1 MFGDHID
8 DKFTNDLSSSA
19 VASRGMGFWPVI
31 LVLMAAIGVFI
42 YWAAVSD
49 IEQVT
54 NGEGRVIPSGQVQ
67 VVQALEAGIVGSI
80 EVRKGDI
87 VQKDDVL
94 IRIDDTSFSSQLG
107 ELKQQK
113 SALLIERERVTA
125 EASLSEEFS
134 VSTTLFKEHE
144 TSAVAEEQVFIS
156 RRGQLLNELQVLDTR
171 LAQKKFELGEVIAL
185 ERKLNASLEPL
196 AKEAELTERLVRRG
210 VVPEIDLLRLQSRL
224 AEITGD
230 LDINKSS
237 QPRLEAGISEAEKLI
252 QTTKNNYITT
262 ARERLA
268 RIEAELAVI
277 GETMRA
283 ATDRVQRTELRA
295 PVNGIVNKVN
305 ITTIGSVIQS
315 GKDIMEIVPI
325 DDGLM
330 IEAKI
335 RPQDVAFLKPQEK
348 ASVKLTAYDYLIYG
362 DLKGRVF
369 RISADT
375 ITDPEG
381 EEFYEVIIRTDKNV
395 LEAGGKEYPIIPGM
409 VASVDIKTGTNSVL
423 SYLLKPI
430 LRARAEALR

>member
-1 MFGDHID
+1 
-8 DKFTNDLSSSA
+8 
-19 VASRGMGFWPVI
+19 
-31 LVLMAAIGVFI
+31 
-42 YWAAVSD
+42 
-49 IEQVT
+49 
-54 NGEGRVIPSGQVQ
+54 
-67 VVQALEAGIVGSI
+67 
-80 EVRKGDI
+80 
-87 VQKDDVL
+87 
-94 IRIDDTSFSSQLG
+94 
-107 ELKQQK
+107 
-113 SALLIERERVTA
+113 LLIERERVTA

-305 ITTIGSVIQS
+305 ITTIGSVIQP

>member
-8 DKFTNDLSSSA
+8 DKFVNDLSSSA

-31 LVLMAAIGVFI
+31 LVLLAAIGGFI
-42 YWAAVSD
+42 YWAAISD

-80 EVRKGDI
+80 DVLEGDI
-87 VQKDDVL
+87 VKKGDVL

-107 ELKQQK
+107 ELEQQK
-113 SALLIERERVTA
+113 AALLIERERVEA
-125 EASLSEEFS
+125 EASFNENFEVSAGLSES
-134 VSTTLFKEHE
+134 NPTSTL
-144 TSAVAEEQVFIS
+144 AEQQVFLS
-156 RRGQLLNELQVLDTR
+156 RRKQLLNELQVLDTR
-171 LAQKKFELGEVIAL
+171 LAQKKFELDELLAL
-185 ERKLNASLEPL
+185 ERKLNASLKPL
-196 AKEAELTERLVRRG
+196 AREAKLTERLVKRG
-210 VVPEIDLLRLQSRL
+210 VVPEIDLLRLESRL
-224 AEITGD
+224 AEVRGD

-237 QPRLEAGISEAEKLI
+237 QPRLEAAITEAEKLI
-252 QTTKNNYITT
+252 QTTRNNYATT

-268 RIEAELAVI
+268 RIEVELSVI

-283 ATDRVQRTELRA
+283 ATDRVQRTEMRA
-295 PVNGIVNKVN
+295 PVNGVVNKVN
-305 ITTIGSVIQS
+305 ITTIGSVIQP

-335 RPQDVAFLKPQEK
+335 RPQDVAFLKPREK
-348 ASVKLTAYDYLIYG
+348 ASIKLTAYDYLIYG
-362 DLKGRVF
+362 DLTGEVF
-369 RISADT
+369 RIGADT
-375 ITDPEG
+375 ITGPEG
-381 EEFYEVIIRTDKNV
+381 EEFYEVIIRTDKSY
-395 LEAGGKEYPIIPGM
+395 LEAGGKEHPIIPGM

-430 LRARAEALR
+430 LRARVEALR

>member
-8 DKFTNDLSSSA
+8 DKFANDLSSSA

-31 LVLMAAIGVFI
+31 LVLMAAIGGFI

-80 EVRKGDI
+80 EVREGDI
-87 VQKDDVL
+87 VQKDDIL

-107 ELKQQK
+107 ELEQQK
-113 SALLIERERVTA
+113 SALLIERERVAA
-125 EASLSEEFS
+125 EASLKNEFNVSEELS
-134 VSTTLFKEHE
+134 KTHQTSTI
-144 TSAVAEEQVFIS
+144 AEQQLFIS

-171 LAQKKFELGEVIAL
+171 LAQKKFELDELLAL

-196 AKEAELTERLVRRG
+196 AKEADLTERLVKRG

-224 AEITGD
+224 AEINGD
-230 LDINKSS
+230 LEINKAS
-237 QPRLEAGISEAEKLI
+237 QPRLQSAITEAEKLI
-252 QTTKNNYITT
+252 QTTKNNYTTT
-262 ARERLA
+262 ARERLT

-295 PVNGIVNKVN
+295 PVHGVVNKVN
-305 ITTIGSVIQS
+305 ITTIGSVIQP
-315 GKDIMEIVPI
+315 GKDLMEIVPI

-348 ASVKLTAYDYLIYG
+348 ASVKLTAYDYLVYG
-362 DLKGRVF
+362 DLTGKVF
-369 RISADT
+369 RIGADT
-375 ITDPEG
+375 ITDADG

-430 LRARAEALR
+430 LRARVEALR

>member
-8 DKFTNDLSSSA
+8 DKFANDLSSSA

-31 LVLMAAIGVFI
+31 LVLITAIGGFI

-80 EVRKGDI
+80 EVREGDI
-87 VQKDDVL
+87 VKKDDVL
-94 IRIDDTSFSSQLG
+94 IRIDDTSFSSKLG
-107 ELKQQK
+107 ELEQQK
-113 SALLIERERVTA
+113 SALLIERERVNS
-125 EASLSEEFS
+125 EASEKATFEVSSELAKS
-134 VSTTLFKEHE
+134 NATSTIAEQQLFL
-144 TSAVAEEQVFIS
+144 S
-156 RRGQLLNELQVLDTR
+156 RRKQLLNELQVLDTR
-171 LAQKKFELGEVIAL
+171 LAQKKFELDELLAL
-185 ERKLNASLEPL
+185 ERKLNASLQPL
-196 AKEAELTERLVRRG
+196 AQEAKLTERLVRRG

-224 AEITGD
+224 AEIRGD

-237 QPRLEAGISEAEKLI
+237 QPRIEAAILEAEKLI
-252 QTTKNNYITT
+252 QTTKNNYATT

-268 RIEAELAVI
+268 RIEVELAVI

-283 ATDRVQRTELRA
+283 AEDRVFRTELRA
-295 PVNGIVNKVN
+295 PVNGVVNAINV
-305 ITTIGSVIQS
+305 TTIGSIVQP

-335 RPQDVAFLKPQEK
+335 RPQDVAFLKPKEK
-348 ASVKLTAYDYLIYG
+348 ASIKLTAYDYLIYG
-362 DLKGRVF
+362 DLKGEVF
-369 RISADT
+369 RIGADT
-375 ITDPEG
+375 ITGPEG
-381 EEFYEVIIRTDKNV
+381 EEFYEIIIRTDKSF
-395 LEAGGKEYPIIPGM
+395 LEAGGKEHPIIPGM

-430 LRARAEALR
+430 LRARVEALR

>member
-8 DKFTNDLSSSA
+8 DKFANDLSSSA
-19 VASRGMGFWPVI
+19 VASRGSGFWPVI
-31 LVLMAAIGVFI
+31 LVLMAAIGGFI

-67 VVQALEAGIVGSI
+67 VVQALEGGIVGSI
-80 EVRKGDI
+80 EVLEGDV
-87 VQKDDVL
+87 VQKGDVL

-107 ELKQQK
+107 ELEQQK
-113 SALLIERERVTA
+113 SALLIERERVEA
-125 EASLSEEFS
+125 EASLKE
-134 VSTTLFKEHE
+134 TLEISKALADDNQ
-144 TSAVAEEQVFIS
+144 TSAVAESQVFLS
-156 RRGQLLNELQVLDTR
+156 RRKQLVNELQVLDTR
-171 LAQKKFELGEVIAL
+171 LAQKKFELDELLAL
-185 ERKLNASLEPL
+185 ERKLEASLAPL
-196 AKEAELTERLVRRG
+196 AKEAKLTDRLVKRG
-210 VVPEIDLLRLQSRL
+210 VVPEIDLLRLESRL
-224 AEITGD
+224 AEIKGD

-237 QPRLEAGISEAEKLI
+237 QPRLEAGITEAEKLI
-252 QTTKNNYITT
+252 QTTKNNYATT

-268 RIEAELAVI
+268 RIEVELAVI
-277 GETMRA
+277 GETMKA
-283 ATDRVQRTELRA
+283 AEDRVQRAELRA
-295 PVNGIVNKVN
+295 PVHGVVNKVN
-305 ITTIGSVIQS
+305 VTTLGSVIQP

-330 IEAKI
+330 IEAKV
-335 RPQDVAFLKPQEK
+335 RPQDVAFLKPQEE

-362 DLKGRVF
+362 DLKGKVF
-369 RISADT
+369 RIGADT

-395 LEAGGKEYPIIPGM
+395 LEAGGQEYPIIPGM

-430 LRARAEALR
+430 LRARVEALR